1 MKSETAGGPAS
12 GRAFL
17 THTALLF
24 KIAWRNIWLHRGKS
38 LIIGI
43 ILLTGTVVMTVGNA
57 TITGMDKGLQKTLV
71 DGLLGDLMVI
81 AQSTDEAWALL
92 GNMGK
97 SADLIPD
104 FEKVRDVVTNDPGI
118 MKFLPMDFGMFMA
131 VIQADSA
138 SGQPPFV
145 VPLGVQYERYLEMF
159 SNVAIVK
166 GRGLRPGES
175 GILLHH
181 TTADR
186 LFKTYGSIFS
196 PVDDPYAFTNYL
208 PPEAG
213 SNLASV
219 IISTDLIIVGISDKK
234 ATLDIRVPII
244 GIYSNQRIEFGGQG
258 FDLIDIQSYRQGM
271 NYTLGDEEVKLS
283 ASENAMLNMDEN
295 ALFASFSENVSGAGA
310 VLGDV
315 KSLMVKKPAVKAVDY
330 DRGGTEILAL
340 RLKDRRQAEEV
351 RGRLT
356 KAFKEK
362 NLKAKVIDW
371 RKAAGTL
378 ANMASVI
385 RIALFVFVGFVFFVA
400 GIVIVNT
407 LAMATMERSSE
418 LGMMRAVGAQR
429 GFLGEMLLTE
439 TFLLAVFFGGIGMV
453 VGAVIVKILAA
464 AQIQSTPGLLVLVFG
479 GNVFNPLMGLK
490 DFVQGGILLTLVT
503 LLSVIYPARL
513 AQSITPLDAV
523 SRD

>member
-1 MKSETAGGPAS
+1 MKREQTGGPVS
-12 GRAFL
+12 TGAFL
-17 THTALLF
+17 THSTLLF

-71 DGLLGDLMVI
+71 DGMLGDLMVLSE
-81 AQSTDEAWALL
+81 STDPTWALL
-92 GNMGK
+92 GGMGK
-97 SADLIPD
+97 SAELIPD

-118 MKFLPMDFGMFMA
+118 RKFLPMNFGMFMA
-131 VIQADSA
+131 VIQADTA
-138 SGQPPFV
+138 SGQPPFI

-159 SNVAIVK
+159 SNIAIVK
-166 GRGLRPGES
+166 GRGLKAGEN

-186 LFKTYGSIFS
+186 MFKTYGSVFAPI
-196 PVDDPYAFTNYL
+196 DDPFAFTNYL
-208 PPEAG
+208 PAEAG
-213 SNLASV
+213 SNLSSV

-234 ATLDIRVPII
+234 STLDIRVPIV
-244 GIYSNQRIEFGGQG
+244 GIYSNNKIEFGGQG

-271 NYTLGDEEVKLS
+271 NYTLGDEDVKLS
-283 ASENAMLNMDEN
+283 ASETAMLSMDEN
-295 ALFASFSENVSGAGA
+295 DLFASFSENVSSSGAP
-310 VLGDV
+310 LGDV
-315 KSLMVKKPAVKAVDY
+315 KSLMVKKPAVKNVDY

-340 RLKDRRQAEEV
+340 RLKDRKQASAVQE
-351 RGRLT
+351 RLV

-362 NLKAKVIDW
+362 NLKARVIDW

-385 RIALFVFVGFVFFVA
+385 RIALFVFVAFVFFVA

-439 TFLLAVFFGGIGMV
+439 TFLLAVFFGGLGMV
-453 VGAVIVKILAA
+453 LGAVVVQILAA
-464 AQIQSTPGLLVLVFG
+464 MQIQSSPGLLVLVFG
-479 GNVFNPLMGLK
+479 GNTFNPVMGLK
-490 DFVQGGILLTLVT
+490 DFIQGGVLLTLVT